1 MKMALD
7 NSGGLNVV
15 RAYEPGQIRIGEQT
29 LTSSL
34 IALPRHLLTEWDAD
48 SAQQLRA
55 THFQPLLE
63 ATPEVVILG
72 TGETQ
77 VFPDPSVFM
86 TLMDLGIGFEVMDN
100 AAACRTYN
108 ILLGAGRQA
117 ALALIMTTRSPAAPG
132 PA

>member
-7 NSGGLNVV
+7 DSGGLNVV
-15 RAYEPGQIRIGEQT
+15 RAYEPGRVHIREHSFT
-29 LTSSL
+29 CSL
-34 IALPRHLLTEWDAD
+34 IALPDRLFTEWDAD

-55 THFQPLLE
+55 AHFQPLLD
-63 ATPEVVILG
+63 AAPEVVILG

-77 VFPDPSVFM
+77 VFPEPTVFM

-108 ILLGAGRQA
+108 ILLGEGRQA
-117 ALALIMTTRSPAAPG
+117 ALALIMATQ
-132 PA
+132 